1 MRRSGLTQISEPAV
15 EAKAVSEKLVI
26 VHVLEDLTD
35 GTQMVG
41 NSFECSVDEAASL
54 IREGKAKAEGFSRG
68 VVPGEW
74 LGAVAAEVKAGDG
87 EV

>member
-1 MRRSGLTQISEPAV
+1 MGEQVVT
-15 EAKAVSEKLVI
+15 
-26 VHVLEDLTD
+26 VHLMVDLAD

-41 NSFECSVDEAASL
+41 NSHECTVSEAVSL

-74 LGAVAAEVKAGDG
+74 LGAVAAEVKAEDG